1 MMNYTAC
8 TRSSAA
14 RNWLR
19 STEINI
25 HQPRIGFWICIST
38 SFAWVFLVVL
48 TSQVIAES
56 YRFISGLFLIFLP
69 YFWGFVTHFW
79 GDASSPATSFHFQ
92 ISFGTWFPVPAF
104 DFQFITVKDRLPLDF
119 FCLREVR
126 IYLGVFSYSPG
137 FNCPH
142 KGLKGDQR

>member
-56 YRFISGLFLIFLP
+56 YRFISGLFHISPLLLGVCYSFLR
-69 YFWGFVTHFW
+69 WCIITCHV
-79 GDASSPATSFHFQ
+79 
-92 ISFGTWFPVPAF
+92 ISFSNIFSDMISSSCFCLSIYYSEGQTASG
-104 DFQFITVKDRLPLDF
+104 F